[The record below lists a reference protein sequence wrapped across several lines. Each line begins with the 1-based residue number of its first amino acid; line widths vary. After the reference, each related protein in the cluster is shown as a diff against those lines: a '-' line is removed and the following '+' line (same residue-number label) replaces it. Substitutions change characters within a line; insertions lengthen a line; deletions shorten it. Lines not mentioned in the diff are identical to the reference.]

1 MKNKN
6 RQKGISLLGIIVL
19 GFVLILVLGYFNVSV
34 EEVVESPQAQE
45 NLDYVKGETRTLWER
60 YLSGPVTY
68 LWQDVWVDIF
78 WEGFLNNMERIR
90 DGLPTD
96 FDKAAGNLE
105 VKQ

>member
-1 MKNKN
+1 MKNIN
-6 RQKGISLLGIIVL
+6 GQKGISLLGVL
-19 GFVLILVLGYFNVSV
+19 IFGFILILVLGYFNVSV

-45 NLDYVKGETRTLWER
+45 NLEYVKGETRTLWDR
-60 YLSGPVTY
+60 YLEGPVSY

-96 FDKAAGNLE
+96 FDQAAKNLE
-105 VKQ
+105 VTQ

>member
-6 RQKGISLLGIIVL
+6 GQRGISLLGILVL
-19 GFVLILVLGYFNVSV
+19 GFILILVLGYFNVSV
-34 EEVVESPQAQE
+34 EEVVESPQAQD
-45 NLDYVKGETRTLWER
+45 NLEYVKGGTRTLWDR
-60 YLSGPVTY
+60 YLKDPVTY

-96 FDKAAGNLE
+96 FDQAAKKLE
-105 VKQ
+105 VEQ